1 MAIDWT
7 KNFKKYK
14 GLWVALKKDQVTV
27 VASGKT
33 AKEVLEQ
40 DPTLKNYPDLQARVK
55 DFKQKIRQLVSRRIF
70 C

>member
-1 MAIDWT
+1 MAIDWS

-14 GLWVALKKDQVTV
+14 GLWVAMKKDQVTV

-40 DPTLKNYPDLQARVK
+40 AREKGLSRPVLFKVPTQIIPYIGGFHRV
-55 DFKQKIRQLVSRRIF
+55 
-70 C
+70 

>member
-14 GLWVALKKDQVTV
+14 GLWVAMKKDQVTV

-33 AKEVLEQ
+33 AKEVLDAAREKGLSRPVLFKV
-40 DPTLKNYPDLQARVK
+40 PTQIIPYIGG
-55 DFKQKIRQLVSRRIF
+55 FH
-70 C
+70 